1 MMNGAPRPGYIRFV
15 GDNRGMLAFGFLMAF
30 GSSFGQT
37 FFIGVFGPGIESTF
51 GLTHAGWG
59 SIYMAGTMLSAALL
73 PFTTRLIDRI
83 ELRPYALLVCGALIT
98 ATAAAALT
106 PAAWCLIPVVF
117 LLRHSG
123 QGLASHTAVTS
134 MVKHFRRNRGKAL
147 AVAILGFPAGR
158 AILPFAAV
166 AMMAVI
172 GWRWTFAL
180 CALALSLLLLPAVA
194 ALLARDTRLSGE
206 GDGKASARPNGSA
219 APDRTPGDR
228 TPGDRTLGQALRSPF
243 FYMILP
249 GILAPSFFETAL
261 FFHQLTVAGLK
272 SWSPVWVTGG
282 YAVFALMATA
292 VSLIVGPLIDRVG
305 AVRLLPFVLIPFAM
319 GVLAL
324 GFGGGAGW
332 AWIYLGLSGVGSG
345 AMATVLPN
353 MLVEVFGVRHIGAI
367 RGLVITLGV
376 FASALGP
383 PALGVAI
390 DAGARLDVLS
400 AGAATYLV
408 AASALIWLARRMRGR
423 LPQETRAN
431 PRPLR
436 EKGD

>member
-1 MMNGAPRPGYIRFV
+1 MNGAPSPGYFRFV
-15 GDNRGMLAFGFLMAF
+15 GDNRRMLAFGFLMTF

-59 SIYMAGTMLSAALL
+59 SIYMAGTVLSAALL
-73 PFTTRLIDRI
+73 PFTTRLIDRM
-83 ELRPYALLVCGALIT
+83 ELRPYALLVCGGLIT

-134 MVKHFRRNRGKAL
+134 MVKHFRRDRGKAL

-158 AILPFAAV
+158 AVLPFAAV
-166 AMMAVI
+166 SVMAVI

-180 CALALSLLLLPAVA
+180 CALLLSLLLLPAVA
-194 ALLARDTRLSGE
+194 ALLARDSRPAVD
-206 GDGKASARPNGSA
+206 GDGGGRGIASGPPDPAGVGSPA
-219 APDRTPGDR
+219 MPERTPGE
-228 TPGDRTLGQALRSPF
+228 RTLGQALHSPF

-272 SWSPVWVTGG
+272 SWSPAWVTGG
-282 YAVFALMATA
+282 YAVFALMATL

-324 GFGGGAGW
+324 GFGGDAGW
-332 AWIYLGLSGVGSG
+332 AWVYLGLSGVGSG

-353 MLVEVFGVRHIGAI
+353 MLAEVFGVRHIGAI
-367 RGLVITLGV
+367 RGLVVTLSV

-383 PALGVAI
+383 PALGLMI
-390 DAGARLDVLS
+390 DAGARLDVLA
-400 AGAATYLV
+400 AGAATYLA
-408 AASALIWLARRMRGR
+408 AASALIWLARRV
-423 LPQETRAN
+423 
-431 PRPLR
+431 
-436 EKGD
+436 